1 MENLD
6 PKAMF
11 QLTYGLFLL
20 SAREGDKDNA
30 CIINTVGQVTEK
42 PLCVQMAVNKSN
54 LTHDMI
60 LSTGVFSVSVLTEE
74 VPFAVFER
82 FGFASGRD
90 KDKFEGCADVARAEN
105 GTLYLTR
112 YTNAY
117 FGCRVIKTVDCGS
130 HTLFIAE
137 VTESVRLSDVPS
149 VTYAYYFAHIKPQP
163 QRPTTAASSADTKT
177 IYVCR
182 ICGYVYEGETLP
194 EDFVCPW
201 CKHGPEDFEKQ

>member
-1 MENLD
+1 MENIN
-6 PKAMF
+6 PTSMF
-11 QLTYGLFLL
+11 KLSYGLFLL
-20 SAREGDKDNA
+20 SAQEGGKDNA
-30 CIINTVGQVTEK
+30 CIVNTVGQVADK
-42 PLCVQMAVNKSN
+42 PLRLQLAVNKSN

-60 LSTGVFSVSVLTEE
+60 LSTGVFTVSVLTEE

-90 KDKFEGCADVARAEN
+90 KDKFEGCVNFRRASN
-105 GTLYLTR
+105 GALYLTK

-117 FGCRVIKTVDCGS
+117 MACRVVQTVDCGS

-137 VTESVRLSDVPS
+137 VTEADVLSDVPS
-149 VTYAYYFAHIKPQP
+149 VTYAYYFAHIKPKP
-163 QRPTTAASSADTKT
+163 AAKPVEEEKKTT
-177 IYVCR
+177 YVCR

-201 CKHGPEDFEKQ
+201 CKHGAEDFEKQ

>member
-1 MENLD
+1 MENFD
-6 PKAMF
+6 PTTLFK
-11 QLTYGLFLL
+11 LTYGLFVL
-20 SAREGDKDNA
+20 SAKKGDKDNA
-30 CIINTVGQVTEK
+30 CIINTVGQVADH
-42 PLCVQMAVNKSN
+42 PLRVQMAVNKSN

-90 KDKFEGCADVARAEN
+90 KDKLDGFTDVARAEN
-105 GTLYLTR
+105 GTLYLTK
-112 YTNAY
+112 YANAY
-117 FGCRVIKTVDCGS
+117 MGCRVVQTVDCGS

-137 VTESVRLSDVPS
+137 VTEGAPLSDVPS
-149 VTYAYYFAHIKPQP
+149 VTYAYYFAHIKPKPQP
-163 QRPTTAASSADTKT
+163 KAEEKKTT
-177 IYVCR
+177 YVCR

-201 CKHGPEDFEKQ
+201 CKHGAEDFEKQ